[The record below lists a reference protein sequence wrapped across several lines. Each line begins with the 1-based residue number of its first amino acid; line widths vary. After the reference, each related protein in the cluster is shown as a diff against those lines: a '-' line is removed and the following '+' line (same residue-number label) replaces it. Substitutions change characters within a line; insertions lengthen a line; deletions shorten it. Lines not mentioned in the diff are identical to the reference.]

1 MRGGNM
7 GDLCVVWG
15 TFPKQAGRLRWGWK
29 VHQAADPAGLGGDDA
44 DGVRTWAAR
53 QAVPPDE
60 LLHDDVHVAVLRV
73 DGLGLVA
80 AGLALRAALRT
91 EVSEPARPATLG
103 RKKHALPMISS
114 DWGLS

>member
-7 GDLCVVWG
+7 GDLCVAWG
-15 TFPKQAGRLRWGWK
+15 TFPRKAGRLRWGWK

-53 QAVPPDE
+53 QALSPDE
-60 LLHDDVHVAVLRV
+60 LLHDGVHVAVLRV

-103 RKKHALPMISS
+103 RKKHALPTDSS
-114 DWGLS
+114 DWGLR